1 VKKNVVVLIVLLMLV
16 LNACTPTTPA
26 PTPTATPLPTAVPV
40 APLMG
45 LPQGTDGYTWWNDT
59 VFYEIFVRSFYD
71 SNGDGIGD
79 FNGITQKLDYLQGLG
94 VTGLWLM
101 PIYPSPSYHGYD
113 ATDYYSVDPEY
124 GTMDDFK
131 NLLSEAHKRGIR
143 VIDDLVLDYT
153 SSQNPW
159 FLDALDPNSAHHDW
173 YIWSATDPGYPGPWG
188 EQVWFPSGG
197 KYFYALWGTSNP
209 NLNYKNPAVTKEMD
223 KVASFWLKNVGVD
236 GFRLDAIKYLIQDG
250 VNQTNT
256 DATHAWLQQF
266 RTAYTTANPN
276 AMTVGELS
284 GESAGVMAS
293 YTQGDQLDLTFD
305 FGLARAFVSSAKS
318 GNAGNANGQLR
329 LSYNLVKPLQFAP
342 FLANHDDDRLMTQ
355 LENDNNK
362 SRVAA
367 SLLLTSPGVPF
378 IYYGEELGLQGSGSD
393 PMKRRPMQWST
404 DPNGGFS
411 IVSPWEEL
419 GPNWHTNNVALESAN
434 PNSLLTW
441 YQTLI
446 HTRNDHAALRV
457 GDLNVLTTLSS
468 GLYSIL
474 RISKAEAVLVLIN
487 LTGAPISQYSLTISK
502 SALAAGTYSV
512 LPILG
517 PGTFADLTTSASGG
531 FSKYVPLAEVPAY
544 GTFILQLHSK

>member
-1 VKKNVVVLIVLLMLV
+1 MKKHVVVVIVTLMLV
-16 LNACTPTTPA
+16 LSACTPATPA
-26 PTPTATPLPTAVPV
+26 PTPTPTLTPTAIPV
-40 APLMG
+40 APVTG
-45 LPQGTDGYTWWNDT
+45 LPQGTDGYSWWNDT

-79 FNGITQKLDYLQGLG
+79 FNGITQKLDYLQGMG

-101 PIYPSPSYHGYD
+101 PIYPSPTYHGYD
-113 ATDYYSVDPEY
+113 ATDYYSVNPEY

-131 NLLSEAHKRGIR
+131 NLLSEAHQRGIR

-159 FLDALDPNSAHHDW
+159 FLDALDPNSTHHDW

-188 EQVWFPSGG
+188 EQVWFSSGG
-197 KYFYALWGTSNP
+197 DYFYALWGTSNP
-209 NLNYKNPAVTKEMD
+209 NLNYKNPAVSTEMD
-223 KVASFWLKNVGVD
+223 NVATYWLKTVGVD
-236 GFRLDAIKYLIQDG
+236 GFRLDAIMYLIQDG
-250 VNQTNT
+250 ANQVNT

-266 RTAYTTANPN
+266 RTVYKAADPN
-276 AMTVGELS
+276 ALTVGELA
-284 GESAGVMAS
+284 GQSAGVMAS
-293 YTQGDQLDLTFD
+293 YTNGDQLDLSFD
-305 FGLARAFVSSAKS
+305 FGLARAFVSAAKS
-318 GNAGNANGQLR
+318 GNAGNANGQMR
-329 LSYNLVKPLQFAP
+329 LSYKLVKPLQFAP
-342 FLANHDDDRLMTQ
+342 FLTNHDDDRLMTQ
-355 LENDNNK
+355 LENDNSK
-362 SRVAA
+362 SKVAA
-367 SLLLTSPGVPF
+367 SLLLTAPGVPF

-419 GPNWHTNNVALESAN
+419 GPNWHTNNVALESTN

-457 GDLNVLTTLSS
+457 GDVNVLTTLSS

-474 RISKAEAVLVLIN
+474 RISKGEAVLVLVN
-487 LTGAPISQYSLTISK
+487 LTNTPISQYSLTISK
-502 SALAAGTYSV
+502 SAMAAGTYSV

-517 PGTFADLTTSASGG
+517 SGTFSDLTTSAAGG
-531 FSKYVPLAEVPAY
+531 FSKYIPTAEVTAY
-544 GTFILQLHSK
+544 GTLILQLQLK